1 MAPRTP
7 PVRMPRGAFNAHV
20 RIRAVIRVIRASAV
34 VRPGCH
40 QLLLGAW
47 LIAAAVQ
54 SSDGQRKLPGAE
66 LRGIVI
72 DTLGNC
78 LGNAV
83 VSVLGISRAATTDTG
98 GAFSIAG
105 LPAGSYDVLTRKS
118 GFDQRLVD
126 VSVPDSGSVD
136 LLISLTTQQR
146 SASLLDTVVTRATA
160 PSRAA
165 IAEAEAR
172 RALGVGYYIPSET
185 IAKHRDWAMTSLL
198 RATTS
203 GITYVR
209 HCSRGYSAAGTQD
222 GSLSLR
228 PVREPGCVMPA
239 GCYMQIFLDGIRLYS
254 YDGNAVP
261 PSLDDLRLQE
271 VEAVEVYRGAETPV
285 QYRSTGS
292 MCGTILIWLRH

>member
-1 MAPRTP
+1 MVLPSHAQRTP
-7 PVRMPRGAFNAHV
+7 LRT
-20 RIRAVIRVIRASAV
+20 
-34 VRPGCH
+34 
-40 QLLLGAW
+40 
-47 LIAAAVQ
+47 
-54 SSDGQRKLPGAE
+54 E
-66 LRGIVI
+66 LRGVVI
-72 DTLGNC
+72 DTMGRRLSNV
-78 LGNAV
+78 V
-83 VSVLGISRAATTDTG
+83 VSILGTARSTTTDTG
-98 GAFSIAG
+98 GTFSMPG
-105 LPAGSYDVLTRKS
+105 LASGSYAVLAQKPR
-118 GFDQRLVD
+118 FDQRLIA

-136 LLISLTTQQR
+136 LLISLAPQQGL
-146 SASLLDTVVTRATA
+146 APLLDTVVAHATA

-172 RALGVGYYIPSET
+172 RTLGVGYYISTET
-185 IAKHRDWAMTSLL
+185 IARHREWAMTSLL

-239 GCYMQIFLDGIRLYS
+239 ACYMQIFLDGVRLYS
-254 YDGNAVP
+254 YDGTAVP

-271 VEAVEVYRGAETPV
+271 VEAVEVFRGAETPV

-292 MCGTILIWLRH
+292 VCGTILIWLRR

>member
-1 MAPRTP
+1 M
-7 PVRMPRGAFNAHV
+7 HL
-20 RIRAVIRVIRASAV
+20 SAV
-34 VRPGCH
+34 LRPIPRALIVAAS
-40 QLLLGAW
+40 LLASVFRPLDA
-47 LIAAAVQ
+47 
-54 SSDGQRKLPGAE
+54 QRTALRSE
-66 LRGIVI
+66 LRGVVI
-72 DTLGNC
+72 DTMGRRLSNVVVTILGTTR
-78 LGNAV
+78 
-83 VSVLGISRAATTDTG
+83 STTTDTG
-98 GAFSIAG
+98 GAFSMQG
-105 LPAGSYDVLTRKS
+105 LAAGSYAVLARKPR
-118 GFDQRLVD
+118 FDHRLIE

-136 LLISLTTQQR
+136 LLIPLAAQEGL
-146 SASLLDTVVTRATA
+146 APLLDTVVTTATA
-160 PSRAA
+160 PGRAA

-172 RALGVGYYIPSET
+172 RALGVGYYIPSAT

-239 GCYMQIFLDGIRLYS
+239 ACYMQIFLDGVRLYS

-261 PSLDDLRLQE
+261 PSLNELRLQE
-271 VEAVEVYRGAETPV
+271 IEAVEVYRGAETPV

-292 MCGTILIWLRH
+292 ACGTILIWLRH